1 MIIDKNIRKYIV
13 FKEDSILQALE
24 QISKNKKRIVFA
36 VSENGVLEGIMTDGD
51 FRRWISGQSN
61 IDLNLPVSEVMNTSF
76 QFCFEDTPKSESES
90 FFSERIEYIPV
101 LDQSKRLIAVLCN
114 SKHEF
119 EIDGYLISDSS
130 PCFIIAEIGN
140 NHNGDYGL
148 AKKLVDL
155 ALKSGADCAKFQMR
169 DISSLYRNTD
179 SKEINGEDLGTE
191 YTLDLLERFQL
202 KDNELFNIFDY
213 CRTKGI
219 IPLCTPWD
227 FSSLEKLEKYGM
239 PAYKIASADLTN
251 HDFLIGSAETGKPLI
266 CSTGMSKEYEI
277 KLALD
282 LFQKKGAVFSLLHCN
297 STYPA
302 PFKDINL
309 NYISRLKQLGS
320 CPVGYSG
327 HERGIFIPIAAVAKG
342 AKIIEKHFTLDR
354 NMEGNDHRVSL
365 LPGEFTDMVRGIR
378 EVELSLDGSD
388 RGKNI
393 TQGELINR
401 ENLAK
406 SLVINQKLKK
416 GDIITGSM
424 IDVRSPG
431 KGLEPYRRLEL
442 IGKKAKRDYAKG
454 DYFFISDVENI
465 CIEPNKNYN
474 FNRPWG
480 IPVRFHDFHPLLGK
494 SKFDFIEFHLSYKDL
509 ELNIDDYFQ
518 NTYDI
523 EFFVHSPELFKND
536 HILDLCSRDKS
547 YREKSMHEFKKVIAL
562 TRSLK
567 KYFPKTKSPRI
578 IVNVGGFSMNSPLE
592 KDTTKELYKIFAQ
605 SFNELDLDGVEI
617 IPQTMPPFP
626 WHFGGQRFHNLFM
639 DPDEIVEICRQLGI
653 YICLDVSHSK
663 LACNHF
669 KWSFSEFLEKA
680 GPFVDHIHIADAKG
694 VDGEGLQVGEGE
706 MDFRTLYHDLDKFS
720 PQASFIPE
728 IWQGHKNN
736 GEGFWIALNR
746 LMEYQD

>member
-1 MIIDKNIRKYIV
+1 
-13 FKEDSILQALE
+13 
-24 QISKNKKRIVFA
+24 
-36 VSENGVLEGIMTDGD
+36 
-51 FRRWISGQSN
+51 
-61 IDLNLPVSEVMNTSF
+61 
-76 QFCFEDTPKSESES
+76 
-90 FFSERIEYIPV
+90 
-101 LDQSKRLIAVLCN
+101 
-114 SKHEF
+114 
-119 EIDGYLISDSS
+119 
-130 PCFIIAEIGN
+130 
-140 NHNGDYGL
+140 
-148 AKKLVDL
+148 
-155 ALKSGADCAKFQMR
+155 
-169 DISSLYRNTD
+169 
-179 SKEINGEDLGTE
+179 
-191 YTLDLLERFQL
+191 
-202 KDNELFNIFDY
+202 
-213 CRTKGI
+213 
-219 IPLCTPWD
+219 
-227 FSSLEKLEKYGM
+227 
-239 PAYKIASADLTN
+239 
-251 HDFLIGSAETGKPLI
+251 
-266 CSTGMSKEYEI
+266 
-277 KLALD
+277 
-282 LFQKKGAVFSLLHCN
+282 
-297 STYPA
+297 
-302 PFKDINL
+302 
-309 NYISRLKQLGS
+309 
-320 CPVGYSG
+320 
-327 HERGIFIPIAAVAKG
+327 
-342 AKIIEKHFTLDR
+342 
-354 NMEGNDHRVSL
+354 
-365 LPGEFTDMVRGIR
+365 MVRGIR

-406 SLVINQKLKK
+406 SLVINQRLKK

-431 KGLEPYRRLEL
+431 KGLEPYRRVEL

-454 DYFFISDVENI
+454 DYFFISDVEDI

-480 IPVRFHDFHPLLGK
+480 IPVRFHDFHPLLGR

-509 ELNIDDYFQ
+509 ELNLDDYFQ
-518 NTYDI
+518 NMYDI

-547 YREKSMHEFKKVIAL
+547 YREKSVHEFNKVIAL

-567 KYFPKTKSPRI
+567 KYFPKTKNPRI
-578 IVNVGGFSMNSPLE
+578 IVNVGGFSLNSPLE
-592 KDTTKELYKIFAQ
+592 KDETKELYKIFAQ

-653 YICLDVSHSK
+653 SICLDVSHSK

-669 KWSFSEFLEKA
+669 KWSFSEFLKKA

-694 VDGEGLQVGEGE
+694 VDGEGLQIGDGE
-706 MDFRTLYHDLDKFS
+706 MDFRTLFHDLDKFS